1 MSLKKSKLH
10 WLPIKYNY
18 EQPRGKLQFY
28 FYLKLKGSFAAKKTK
43 IFPFFGNIGENDL
56 PDYHSISQ

>member
-1 MSLKKSKLH
+1 MHYKKRLPMSLKKSKLH

-28 FYLKLKGSFAAKKTK
+28 F
-43 IFPFFGNIGENDL
+43 E
-56 PDYHSISQ
+56 